1 MINIIKTAIITIAI
15 SFISGLLLDYYKNL
29 APRILCNLGKGIPME
44 MNGKKIFAYIITII
58 NVSNKTIHELT
69 LNIQSSQSNLKS
81 TDAKITKGLKFDS
94 SIKDNILD
102 FYIPFL
108 SKSDKF
114 SATLYV
120 ENQYAVH
127 DKPVIVIRSPENFKR
142 IDSAG
147 QNGILSLLFNIP
159 KDIKQVIL
167 KIMKKSKAIAPN
179 KKDNFTTV
187 MNKPSD
193 AEKTINKE
201 NRKALHE
208 NKKSNKNKKAMI
220 IIASIIL
227 VMIIGV
233 LGKSYFKRTYTNAQ
247 TPIGNTIVPQ
257 QSNDVKGSA
266 GRTSENKS
274 TKESTG
280 NKGANAS
287 IRESTR
293 NTSTKESTGAS
304 AENTS
309 TKSSTRGSAV
319 NTSTKSSTK
328 NTGANASAGG
338 SAGNTGSNAST
349 GGSTENTGTN
359 ASTGGS
365 TENTSTKSSTE
376 RSTGNTDVKASSGE
390 STGNTDVK
398 ESTGGSTGNTNIR
411 ASGEGSTGNTGN

>member
-167 KIMKKSKAIAPN
+167 KIMKKSKVIAPN

-208 NKKSNKNKKAMI
+208 NKQSNKNKKAMI

-274 TKESTG
+274 T
-280 NKGANAS
+280 NA
-287 IRESTR
+287 
-293 NTSTKESTGAS
+293 
-304 AENTS
+304 
-309 TKSSTRGSAV
+309 STRGSAE
-319 NTSTKSSTK
+319 NTDA
-328 NTGANASAGG
+328 NT
-338 SAGNTGSNAST
+338 ST
-349 GGSTENTGTN
+349 GGSTENKSTN

-365 TENTSTKSSTE
+365 TENKNTNALTGGSTENKSTNTSTGESTENKSTNASTGGSTENKSTNASTGGSIENTSTKSSTE
-376 RSTGNTDVKASSGE
+376 KSTGNTDVKSSSGE

-398 ESTGGSTGNTNIR
+398 SSTGGSTGNT
-411 ASGEGSTGNTGN
+411 GN